1 MMFPLESKMSSGNC
15 VRQKLSHLEA
25 LESESIHILRVVAAE
40 ATNNILAAPK
50 RRMAAKNAKGA
61 K

>member
-1 MMFPLESKMSSGNC
+1 MMFPLESKMSFGIC
-15 VRQKLSHLEA
+15 WRQKLSHVEA
-25 LESESIHILRVVAAE
+25 LESESIHILREVAAE
-40 ATNNILAAPK
+40 ATNNTVAAPK

>member
-1 MMFPLESKMSSGNC
+1 MMFPLEFKMNSGNC
-15 VRQKLSHLEA
+15 SRQKLSYLEA
-25 LESESIHILRVVAAE
+25 LESESIHILREVAAE